1 MHEVQFVA
9 SLKQVSHISE
19 QLVHTL
25 NAFLYYPLAHKCGDK
40 SAIVEKYKLG

>member
-9 SLKQVSHISE
+9 SLKHVSHILS
-19 QLVHTL
+19 QSVHSPV
-25 NAFLYYPLAHKCGDK
+25 AFLYYPLAHKCGDK